1 VDAEQRDALADFV
14 RVALR
19 SELNELARLCARVER
34 VERELGAV
42 AVRAGLGSP
51 RRVGRDEEVRRLYE
65 AVAFSIVKVDNPRR
79 WQKRSASRRRPRSH
93 SSSPRTPSAAS
104 IRSASAHPSRPA
116 HRSSTSR

>member
-65 AVAFSIVKVDNPRR
+65 AGASLRAVAAVTGLDRATVARIVSDLPPPAVTVGLDGRSTRPRR
-79 WQKRSASRRRPRSH
+79 RA
-93 SSSPRTPSAAS
+93 AAS
-104 IRSASAHPSRPA
+104 ANGNGRPGA
-116 HRSSTSR
+116 